1 MDIVIE
7 IFIELYMEFMFLIV
21 PDKEMVTKKHRVIA
35 VIIALLVLSITLALI
50 IFGLTLIIDK
60 NNFLGIIPL
69 AFAIIISVVQIVLGI
84 ILYKKNHKE

>member
-7 IFIELYMEFMFLIV
+7 IFIELYMELMFLIV
-21 PDKEMVTKKHRVIA
+21 PDKGMVTKKHRIIATVIA
-35 VIIALLVLSITLALI
+35 LIVLAGICFLI

-60 NNFLGIIPL
+60 GNLLGIIPL

-84 ILYKKNHKE
+84 VLYKKNHKE